1 MTEVLLLGR
10 RSVREILRYPEA
22 TIPVLFIP
30 LFFLAVNI
38 GQVSPTFPSSTP
50 FLQGQGY
57 VAFQLPVSLMFAV
70 ATATSGLALVT
81 EIDSGYFDKLLV
93 APIRRTSLILGRLTA
108 DLVRGIA
115 GSAIVLLVGI
125 VIFGAHVQS
134 GPAGAVPAS
143 MDPADAIYVV
153 SPGRSV
159 VEQDADSLHCSG
171 RGVHW
176 WRDVL
181 HLQPVPD
188 VNQDEGGT
196 SGERDHVL
204 LPGQETATMEKHNN
218 RQWHHNLPIRVCA
231 ACIRPGQE
239 TPDPCTR
246 VPVAGFCGASRHGEA
261 GEVEQETGNEAQY
274 SQSECH
280 PHASTA
286 IH

>member
-38 GQVSPTFPSSTP
+38 GQVSPTFPDTTP
-50 FLQGQGY
+50 FLKGQGY

-70 ATATSGLALVT
+70 ATATTGLALVT

-134 GPAGAVPAS
+134 GPAGAVL
-143 MDPADAIYVV
+143 V
-153 SPGRSV
+153 
-159 VEQDADSLHCSG
+159 
-171 RGVHW
+171 
-176 WRDVL
+176 
-181 HLQPVPD
+181 
-188 VNQDEGGT
+188 
-196 SGERDHVL
+196 VL
-204 LPGQETATMEKHNN
+204 L
-218 RQWHHNLPIRVCA
+218 A
-231 ACIRPGQE
+231 ALFG
-239 TPDPCTR
+239 
-246 VPVAGFCGASRHGEA
+246 VAYAGFGILVALTTRNVQATNTSFLLFFPLLFLTPNFVPFDRLSP
-261 GEVEQETGNEAQY
+261 VMETLARINPVSYVIVGIR
-274 SQSECH
+274 SLIIDGWVVDKIVVCLGVILVMGVVLIGLSLR
-280 PHASTA
+280 A
-286 IH
+286 IKTYDR